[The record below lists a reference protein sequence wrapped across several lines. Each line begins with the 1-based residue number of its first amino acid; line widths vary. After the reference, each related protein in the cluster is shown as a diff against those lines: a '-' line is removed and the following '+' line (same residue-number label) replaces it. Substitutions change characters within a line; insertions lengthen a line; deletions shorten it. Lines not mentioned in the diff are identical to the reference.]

1 MATRSCPQPAP
12 ALAPTSWAT
21 TSRATF
27 LAVLVVALAAVLG
40 SAPALAQGVRHEID
54 HQRST
59 VHVVTRRAGA
69 LGFLGHDHAI
79 LATEWTGGICYAS
92 DDPSSSN
99 VGVTVATPSLVIDT
113 DRAMEVAGTSSR
125 PSPDTIRELR
135 TRMLGPE
142 FLNADE
148 HPEIRFAS
156 RSVTTGADHDLVVE
170 GPFTLH
176 GRTRIVS
183 APVTV
188 TRGSDGT
195 VRFQVRLSARMTDYG
210 IEPETNFG
218 VVDVADEFDLFV
230 DVVTRP
236 TTEPCP

>member
-1 MATRSCPQPAP
+1 MPTRTCQKPVP
-12 ALAPTSWAT
+12 ALALLSWTILAT
-21 TSRATF
+21 
-27 LAVLVVALAAVLG
+27 VHVVFLAAVLG
-40 SAPALAQGVRHEID
+40 SGPALAQGVRHEID
-54 HQRST
+54 RQRST

-79 LATEWTGGICYAS
+79 LATEWTGAICFAPDEPSAS
-92 DDPSSSN
+92 AVD
-99 VGVTVATPSLVIDT
+99 VTVATPSLVIDT

-125 PSPDTIRELR
+125 PNPDTIEELR

-142 FLNADE
+142 FLDAE
-148 HPEIRFAS
+148 QYPEIRFAS
-156 RSVTTGADHDLVVE
+156 RSVTTDTDHDLVVE

-176 GRTRIVS
+176 GRTRIVT
-183 APVTV
+183 APVTT
-188 TRGSDGT
+188 TREPDGT
-195 VRFQVRLSARMTDYG
+195 VRFQVRLSARMTDFG

>member
-1 MATRSCPQPAP
+1 MPTRSCSQDAP
-12 ALAPTSWAT
+12 ALATPF
-21 TSRATF
+21 RATV
-27 LAVLVVALAAVLG
+27 ANVLVVLVLVVVALAIASG
-40 SAPALAQGVRHEID
+40 SAHAQGVRHEID

-79 LATEWTGGICYAS
+79 LATRWTGSICFAP
-92 DDPSSSN
+92 DDPSASE
-99 VGVTVATPSLVIDT
+99 VRVTVATPSLVIDT
-113 DRAMEVAGTSSR
+113 DLAVEVAGTSWR
-125 PSPDTIRELR
+125 PGPDTMLEIR

-142 FLNADE
+142 FLDADE

-156 RSVTTGADHDLVVE
+156 RSVTSDGDDDLIVE

-176 GRTRIVS
+176 GRTRIVR

-188 TRGSDGT
+188 TPAPDGT
-195 VRFQVRLSARMTDYG
+195 VRFEVRMSVRMTDYG
-210 IEPETNFG
+210 IEPETNLG

-230 DVVTRP
+230 DVLTRP
-236 TTEPCP
+236 TSEPCP

>member
-1 MATRSCPQPAP
+1 MPRRSYLQPVP
-12 ALAPTSWAT
+12 ALATASWALL
-21 TSRATF
+21 AT
-27 LAVLVVALAAVLG
+27 VLVVALAIA
-40 SAPALAQGVRHEID
+40 SAPAHAQGVRHEID

-59 VHVVTRRAGA
+59 VHVVTGRAGA

-79 LATEWTGGICYAS
+79 LATEWTGGICFAPDEPSAS
-92 DDPSSSN
+92 D
-99 VGVTVATPSLVIDT
+99 VRVTVATSSLVIDT
-113 DRAMEVAGTSSR
+113 DLAVDVAGTSWR
-125 PSPDTIRELR
+125 PDSDTIHELR

-142 FLNADE
+142 FLDADE

-156 RSVTTGADHDLVVE
+156 RSVTTEANGDLVAE

-176 GRTRIVS
+176 GRTRIVR
-183 APVTV
+183 APVSV
-188 TRGSDGT
+188 THAPDGT
-195 VRFQVRLSARMTDYG
+195 VRFQVRMSARMTDYG
-210 IEPETNFG
+210 IEPETNLG